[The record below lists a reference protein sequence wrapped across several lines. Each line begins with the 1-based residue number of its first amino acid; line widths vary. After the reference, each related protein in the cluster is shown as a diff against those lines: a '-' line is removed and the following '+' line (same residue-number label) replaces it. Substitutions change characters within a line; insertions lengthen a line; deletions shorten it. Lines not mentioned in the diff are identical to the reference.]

1 VKVFILLVLLVLLSG
16 CSTLSTVVN
25 KGAEVNDKALIG
37 AETTICQG
45 ASVGAVERRYKTDE
59 LKESRQVICD
69 NYRMSK

>member
-1 VKVFILLVLLVLLSG
+1 MKVFILLVLFILLSG
-16 CSTLSTVVN
+16 CSTLSSIVD
-25 KGAEVNDKALIG
+25 KGAEVNDKLLVS
-37 AETTICQG
+37 AEGTICTA